1 MRVAKLPDFHRY
13 LYSKCK
19 LCSNKAQDYSITQHP
34 CTFIIYPQM
43 KFIALLRRVRSALL
57 ISTVIFPTAV
67 FAQTTYWVSSYNSDK
82 VSRFDADGN
91 FLGNL
96 TGTFNGPQAITIGP
110 DGFVY
115 IADEENHR
123 VVRYTQSGNFD
134 SVFITAGLG
143 GLNGP
148 TSITF
153 GQNGEAFVASF
164 NTDSVI
170 RYSSTGALIGTFVAP
185 GLGSLN
191 GPDVG
196 LTFGPD
202 GNLYVPSFWNSR
214 VNRYNPTTGAFI
226 DSFIA
231 PGSGGLQTPR
241 TLLFHN
247 GLIYLTD
254 DFGDK
259 INRYQIT
266 SGAFFDTLV
275 TTGSGG
281 LSGASGMIL
290 GPQGQLLVTSLGTNS
305 VKQYDTNTGAYLGD
319 WIPATAGLNGP
330 TYIAAI
336 PEPTL
341 LALAPLAL
349 LLKRKRKA

>member
-1 MRVAKLPDFHRY
+1 MKLIAFARRAKL
-13 LYSKCK
+13 
-19 LCSNKAQDYSITQHP
+19 
-34 CTFIIYPQM
+34 
-43 KFIALLRRVRSALL
+43 ALACVALIPSA
-57 ISTVIFPTAV
+57 A
-67 FAQTTYWVSSYNSDK
+67 FAQTTFWVSSYNSDT
-82 VSRFDADGN
+82 VSRFDSDGN

-96 TGTFNGPQAITIGP
+96 AGSFNGPQAIRIGP
-110 DGFVY
+110 DQLVY
-115 IADEENHR
+115 IADEENNR
-123 VVRYTQSGNFD
+123 IVRYNQDGTFN

-153 GQNGEAFVASF
+153 APNGDALVASF

-170 RYSSTGALIGTFVAP
+170 RYSSTGALIGTFVTP
-185 GLGSLN
+185 GSGALN

-202 GNLYVPSFWNSR
+202 GNLYVPSFWNGR

-226 DSFIA
+226 DSFITSN
-231 PGSGGLQTPR
+231 PGGLLTPR
-241 TLLFHN
+241 TLLFHD

-259 INRYQIT
+259 INRYQIST
-266 SGAFFDTLV
+266 GAFLDTIV

-281 LSGASGMIL
+281 LTGASGMIL
-290 GPQGQLLVTSLGTNS
+290 GPQGQLLVTSIGTNS
-305 VKQYDTNTGAYLGD
+305 VKQYDPNSGAYLGD
-319 WIPATAGLNGP
+319 WIPTSAGLNGP
-330 TYIAAI
+330 TYIAAV

-341 LALAPLAL
+341 LLLTPLAL
-349 LLKRKRKA
+349 LLKKRRKQ